1 MPTSVQTTLASQVLN
16 QFHISIDANIVNK
29 QTDWPTRQKTQYES
43 MKGLMYPDWHG
54 LKDFQKQL
62 LMYSNTNIIL
72 TVAYAIIKAL
82 IPNNQEILATLTT
95 IQGMGQVGNFL
106 LSLTGFGSIFI
117 APQNILGNSN
127 SLQSTIN
134 SLL

>member
-1 MPTSVQTTLASQVLN
+1 MGATVQTNLTGQLLN
-16 QFHISIDANIVNK
+16 QFHISIDANIINK

-43 MKGLMYPDWHG
+43 IKGLMYPDWHG
-54 LKDFQKQL
+54 LADFQKQL

-72 TVAYAIIKAL
+72 TAAYAVIKLL

-95 IQGMGQVGNFL
+95 VPGMGQVGKFL
-106 LSLTGFGSIFI
+106 LSLAGFGSIFI
-117 APQNILGNSN
+117 APQDILSNSN
-127 SLQSTIN
+127 KLQSTIN